1 MESILDDCLAQFS
14 SKCVLKE
21 EHRQAVLGLQGQ
33 KDVVAVFPTGFE
45 RSLIYQLLAAVKLR
59 QREKN
64 VRLVASPLRSI
75 IKYDQ
80 VEAMREAGVSA
91 IQLPC
96 GATMH
101 EVMRTFFQT
110 ESYHRRARFIESW
123 F

>member
-91 IQLPC
+91 IALGTLRSN
-96 GATMH
+96 GATA
-101 EVMRTFFQT
+101 TIT
-110 ESYHRRARFIESW
+110 SLKK
-123 F
+123 